1 MSTDPILKLLICNA
15 VYFLGKLW
23 GNKTK
28 THNSIFLKYKTQ
40 NKIYFILKSNY
51 PLLNHCMLMYLTSLF
66 YRKIISK
73 IVSKFVQKSVFC
85 LFAYSLAYYN
95 VMNTQFDDHLK
106 KLTSNYAFM
115 QQFYEFAML

>member
-1 MSTDPILKLLICNA
+1 
-15 VYFLGKLW
+15 
-23 GNKTK
+23 
-28 THNSIFLKYKTQ
+28 
-40 NKIYFILKSNY
+40 
-51 PLLNHCMLMYLTSLF
+51 MLMYLTSLF